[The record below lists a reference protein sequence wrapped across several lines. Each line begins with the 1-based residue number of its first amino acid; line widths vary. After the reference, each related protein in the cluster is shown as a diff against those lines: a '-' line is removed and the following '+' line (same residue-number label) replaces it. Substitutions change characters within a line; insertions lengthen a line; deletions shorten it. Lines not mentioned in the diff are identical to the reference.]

1 MDPLKSLI
9 ASQVPMPELL
19 DHGFDG
25 DISSSPLP
33 EPVEGDGWV
42 DDVDEST
49 NRQIFAAMVGGGS

>member
-1 MDPLKSLI
+1 
-9 ASQVPMPELL
+9 MPELL

-33 EPVEGDGWV
+33 EPVEGDSWV
-42 DDVDEST
+42 DDVDDST